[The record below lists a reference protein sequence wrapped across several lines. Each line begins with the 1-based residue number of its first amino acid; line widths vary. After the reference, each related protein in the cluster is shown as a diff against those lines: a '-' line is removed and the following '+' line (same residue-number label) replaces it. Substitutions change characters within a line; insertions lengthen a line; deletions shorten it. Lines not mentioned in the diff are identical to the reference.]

1 MAQRES
7 FDEVIAAAAAGA
19 DWAIA
24 VLYDDLQPS
33 LLAYLRSHERA
44 EAEDLAAEVWQGIG
58 EGLSRFEGD
67 ESGFRAWAFTIARH
81 RLIDWRR
88 RRSRR
93 PGAVA
98 GDEHLESVAGVED
111 PASMAMAWVAS
122 EAAVR
127 RIREVLPLDQAEVI
141 ILRVLGDLDADQ
153 VGRILGKRP
162 GTIRV
167 LQHRALRR
175 LAETFSREGVTP

>member
-1 MAQRES
+1 MLGEA
-7 FDEVIAAAAAGA
+7 FDEVIAAARAGA
-19 DWAIA
+19 EWAIA
-24 VLYDDLQPS
+24 ALYDELQPP
-33 LLAYLRSHERA
+33 LLAYLRSQERG

-67 ESGFRAWAFTIARH
+67 EASFRAWAFTIARH

-88 RRSRR
+88 RRARR
-93 PGAVA
+93 PEVVA
-98 GDEHLESVAGVED
+98 GDDRLESISGVED
-111 PASMAMAWVAS
+111 AASTAIASVAS
-122 EAAVR
+122 EEAIR
-127 RIREVLPLDQAEVI
+127 RIREILPPDQAEVI
-141 ILRVLGDLDADQ
+141 MLRVLGDLDADQ

-175 LAETFSREGVTP
+175 LAEAFSREDVTP